1 MTDEEEKLVERYH
14 RTQRRKY
21 IIFTVLGVVVGAIIG
36 NLIGSI
42 IYWMVR

>member
-21 IIFTVLGVVVGAIIG
+21 IILTVLGVLIGAIIG
-36 NLIGSI
+36 NFIGTVI
-42 IYWMVR
+42 FWMVR

>member
-1 MTDEEEKLVERYH
+1 MTEEEEKLVERYH

-21 IIFTVLGVVVGAIIG
+21 IILTVLGVVVGAVIG

-42 IYWMVR
+42 IFWVVG